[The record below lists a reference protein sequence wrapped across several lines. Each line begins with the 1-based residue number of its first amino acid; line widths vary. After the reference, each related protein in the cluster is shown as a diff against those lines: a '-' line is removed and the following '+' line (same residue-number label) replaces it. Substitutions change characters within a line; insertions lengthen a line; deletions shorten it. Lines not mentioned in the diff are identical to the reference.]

1 MLAAFAAPRRLASV
15 AGPARC
21 YASQSTAAKKSK
33 RKAATKASSAATP
46 TKSAPAPSMGLRNR
60 LMMSAMK
67 TYSAQQMAARK
78 SSQNEPEKTEPLT
91 EEEQQLKHVESML
104 EQKKMLE
111 SQGREVL
118 GIQMPQLD
126 VILPYSASPRSFR
139 EYGSL
144 RAFYR
149 QWIQNRVNDGKN
161 AFSMRHIAVSNSFPG
176 VYVDPTMGWLQT
188 FFTLA
193 RRVFGAQSLK
203 ANAWVAP
210 LRQEYLD
217 RYIKLNQAILY
228 GDKLDQLAMPPFID
242 ELEKLAKNRLP
253 GHTYFWTFHREV
265 RPTRIISLR
274 AVDGDFGREMPQTGT
289 RIAVQALV
297 RFDTEQ
303 SVEIYDRNGQ
313 PLHEVVPAEEQTVSG
328 QPVKTGKTLHRV
340 AAVPKRVTEYL
351 LLDRPMYLPNS
362 RWRFRARMVTLPVKA
377 PLSFMPV
384 LVLPFLLPYTPTL
397 NLSASTMFVWV
408 FALAALLLAATAPRL
423 RALGAFLRAKVPV
436 LGLPLPVSSRT
447 TALALDHATTP
458 TSRGRLPAPTPRRLS
473 GLFGG
478 LRRARS
484 LSDAGLPR
492 YHPPSTPPPELPV
505 SPGAGVIPL
514 VDLSEHSHFRR
525 VSDGHAHGIPRS
537 SMGWSSM
544 SSLHSTSPLVPLPDA
559 DSASSSRAASPV
571 LLPLPP
577 PPAHSNDHGDKHPP
591 LDLDFDLHN
600 HQQRDPNPDAILV
613 DYEHEHDLVDVSVP
627 TSPAP
632 WAHGE
637 TWTMLVADPPAQQE
651 LIVVETPA
659 ALVVEKPTFVP
670 EPESQH
676 SHLPSP
682 PQSPVIPTSA
692 VLSRPVVAVPI
703 GLADAHQDDVASIP
717 DELEDLDD
725 VEEQPSE
732 GLVIHV
738 PVDEIVALVGPV
750 SAIEDIP
757 DEEVEEEKT
766 VVEQSL
772 ELAPQ
777 FIDDPHKNSND
788 EVEPSIAHLAPIVA
802 EPFEEIPH
810 QDEVESFVDEP
821 VSVSEA
827 VASEV
832 GPQTREGEV
841 DAFAEQPAEKYSSVE
856 QLVPEEE
863 IPPLELAAVQ
873 LTLDVDLQTGNRSV
887 IHDNVYETHDELAQQ
902 FDLDLTSMPDIPTP
916 VDTDVVV
923 EDPPLPELP
932 LPLLPAIL
940 VSEVVPD
947 PEELPL
953 PMLRVDTNSS
963 TSVEDSTVRAGDLA
977 SAISVPT
984 EDEQEVKGKMLEVL
998 HDDDD
1003 DSSDSEDEEDSVDA
1017 AVSLLRRRRILSV
1030 ENLKAKRMLSS
1041 ESLKAKK
1048 EHDAAP
1054 PGDFPVEDIVAK
1066 PTPAQTRAITTT
1078 LITAF
1083 ARQRS
1088 PLDAALAMQ
1097 LRPGL
1102 GLGAD
1107 GAWLVRF
1114 LMSFFGWLAIL
1125 VAGGQDVELAARAIR
1140 G

>member
-1 MLAAFAAPRRLASV
+1 MIASPLSRCNHESV
-15 AGPARC
+15 GYKPPCSCSEGPA
-21 YASQSTAAKKSK
+21 
-33 RKAATKASSAATP
+33 
-46 TKSAPAPSMGLRNR
+46 
-60 LMMSAMK
+60 
-67 TYSAQQMAARK
+67 
-78 SSQNEPEKTEPLT
+78 
-91 EEEQQLKHVESML
+91 
-104 EQKKMLE
+104 
-111 SQGREVL
+111 
-118 GIQMPQLD
+118 
-126 VILPYSASPRSFR
+126 F
-139 EYGSL
+139 
-144 RAFYR
+144 
-149 QWIQNRVNDGKN
+149 
-161 AFSMRHIAVSNSFPG
+161 
-176 VYVDPTMGWLQT
+176 
-188 FFTLA
+188 
-193 RRVFGAQSLK
+193 
-203 ANAWVAP
+203 
-210 LRQEYLD
+210 
-217 RYIKLNQAILY
+217 
-228 GDKLDQLAMPPFID
+228 
-242 ELEKLAKNRLP
+242 
-253 GHTYFWTFHREV
+253 
-265 RPTRIISLR
+265 
-274 AVDGDFGREMPQTGT
+274 
-289 RIAVQALV
+289 LV
-297 RFDTEQ
+297 RAPMPMRRR
-303 SVEIYDRNGQ
+303 S
-313 PLHEVVPAEEQTVSG
+313 
-328 QPVKTGKTLHRV
+328 TLN
-340 AAVPKRVTEYL
+340 ATT
-351 LLDRPMYLPNS
+351 
-362 RWRFRARMVTLPVKA
+362 FR
-377 PLSFMPV
+377 FMPI

-525 VSDGHAHGIPRS
+525 VSDGHTHGIPRS

-559 DSASSSRAASPV
+559 NSASSSRAASPV

-591 LDLDFDLHN
+591 LDFDLHN
-600 HQQRDPNPDAILV
+600 HQQRDLNPDAILV
-613 DYEHEHDLVDVSVP
+613 DYEQEHDLVDVSVP
-627 TSPAP
+627 ASPAP
-632 WAHGE
+632 WAQGE

-659 ALVVEKPTFVP
+659 GFVVEKSMFVP
-670 EPESQH
+670 EPESRQQQH

-692 VLSRPVVAVPI
+692 VLSRPVATVPI

-738 PVDEIVALVGPV
+738 PVDEMVAPVGPV

-766 VVEQSL
+766 VVERSL

-788 EVEPSIAHLAPIVA
+788 EVEPSIAELAPIVVVPVS
-802 EPFEEIPH
+802 EPFEEISQ

-821 VSVSEA
+821 ISVSEA
-827 VASEV
+827 VASEL
-832 GPQTREGEV
+832 GPQTLEEV
-841 DAFAEQPAEKYSSVE
+841 DAFAEQPAEKSSSVE

-863 IPPLELAAVQ
+863 IPLLELAAVQ
-873 LTLDVDLQTGNRSV
+873 LTLDVDLQTENRSV
-887 IHDNVYETHDELAQQ
+887 IYDNVYETHDELAQP

-963 TSVEDSTVRAGDLA
+963 TGVEDSTVLEGDLA
-977 SAISVPT
+977 SAITVPT
-984 EDEQEVKGKMLEVL
+984 EDEHEVKGKMLEVL
-998 HDDDD
+998 DDDD

-1054 PGDFPVEDIVAK
+1054 PGDFPVEDTVAK